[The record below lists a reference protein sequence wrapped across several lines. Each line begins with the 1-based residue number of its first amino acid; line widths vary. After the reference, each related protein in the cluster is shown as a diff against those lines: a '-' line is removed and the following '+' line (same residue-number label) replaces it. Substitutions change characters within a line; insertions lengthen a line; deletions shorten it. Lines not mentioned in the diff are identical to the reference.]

1 MKEKTEDLILSL
13 QQKEILLKEIHHR
26 VKNNL
31 QVISSLLRLQSH
43 SVQDVAAKN
52 ALLEGQNRVLSIAL
66 IHQKLY
72 QDEKLD
78 MVEFATFADELFTQ
92 LRGVFGAGAEVKF
105 VNEMQETFLGIDTAV
120 PLGLILNEL
129 ITNSFKYAF
138 KNIAAPCIKLQLEKN
153 KETYRLTYSDNGT
166 GLPADVHIEH
176 SKSLGLRLVNRLSK
190 QLNGN
195 AVYIKN
201 EWSNFVVTFTG
212 SKAG

>member
-1 MKEKTEDLILSL
+1 MKEKTEDLRLSL

-43 SVQDVAAKN
+43 SVADEAAKS

-72 QDEKLD
+72 QDEKID
-78 MVEFATFADELFTQ
+78 KVEFSTFADELFGQ
-92 LRGVFGAGAEVKF
+92 LNGVFRKPGVEVILI
-105 VNEMQETFLGIDTAV
+105 NEVPEMFLSIDVAV

-138 KNIAAPCIKLQLEKN
+138 KEVARPSIILRFKKGAEQSV
-153 KETYRLTYSDNGT
+153 LTYADNGS
-166 GLPADVHIEH
+166 GLPGGISIDR
-176 SKSLGLRLVNRLSK
+176 SKSLGLKLVSRLSK
-190 QLNGN
+190 QLSGS
-195 AVYIKN
+195 ATYMKSEFTIY
-201 EWSNFVVTFTG
+201 FVEKQ
-212 SKAG
+212 S